1 MFARAFTRKSSQENK
16 TADYVS
22 GKPELATKRTR
33 TFGRDLTNAN
43 GNGDADTSKVIKP
56 SDSSAPV
63 ISSDINIKMD
73 DDVQMEDEERPYMS
87 RPSDDIDVRDI
98 ENPLLC
104 TEYVNEMYDIFSNLE
119 RDVAL
124 NPEYMSNQPFINEKM
139 RAILCD
145 WLVEVHLKYK
155 MVPETLY
162 LTVNI
167 LDRYLQLKQ
176 VRRSKLQLVGVAAL
190 SIAAKYEEIYPP
202 ELRDYVYI
210 TDKAYNKS
218 EIVEMESEIAN
229 TLQYNLTVP
238 TVHAFLC
245 RFLKAAHADRT
256 MVQLACYLA
265 ERSLQEYSMCAYLP
279 SVVAAT
285 SVLIARKTL
294 RRHPWS
300 PTLVKYTKYDEP
312 DLEECVAEM
321 KKILT
326 STTSQQQAVQRKYT
340 SQKFGGVASLTM
352 EF

>member
-145 WLVEVHLKYK
+145 WLVS
-155 MVPETLY
+155 TS
-162 LTVNI
+162 TCF
-167 LDRYLQLKQ
+167 
-176 VRRSKLQLVGVAAL
+176 
-190 SIAAKYEEIYPP
+190 PP
-202 ELRDYVYI
+202 SPPSSPL
-210 TDKAYNKS
+210 
-218 EIVEMESEIAN
+218 
-229 TLQYNLTVP
+229 
-238 TVHAFLC
+238 
-245 RFLKAAHADRT
+245 
-256 MVQLACYLA
+256 LA
-265 ERSLQEYSMCAYLP
+265 SLP
-279 SVVAAT
+279 SLLLPP
-285 SVLIARKTL
+285 S
-294 RRHPWS
+294 HNNH
-300 PTLVKYTKYDEP
+300 
-312 DLEECVAEM
+312 
-321 KKILT
+321 
-326 STTSQQQAVQRKYT
+326 
-340 SQKFGGVASLTM
+340 
-352 EF
+352 